1 MKKKWITALSVTTI
15 AAFLAA
21 CGGNADG
28 GTADGGA
35 EGGTKSITIM
45 APYIETEPPAP
56 DNQLE
61 LALEEATETEIDISW
76 VPNTSYED
84 KMNVTLASD
93 DLPEIMIIQAKSGGF
108 VKSANAGA
116 FWELS
121 EYLDE
126 FPNLA
131 EADPNILNNSS
142 VNGEVYGIYRRRD
155 VMRSAV
161 VIRKDWLDNLGL
173 EVPETVEDLYEVA
186 KAFTENDPD
195 GNGQDDT
202 TGLIIPKWPGS
213 INSNSPYDVLATWFG
228 APNAWGEIDG
238 ELVPSFKTDEYF
250 ETLKFLKDMVDNGYV
265 NRDYATLAADK
276 WNDPFVTGQGG
287 IIIDTYSRAGSI
299 TNLLKEAY
307 PEQYTEMI
315 VKTGNL
321 KSPDGELYAHPTD
334 GYSGFLAIPKT
345 SVKTEDELKE
355 VLGFIDR
362 LNDQELQI
370 LMNNGIEGVNFEKAE
385 DNYYEKVLPE
395 TNELAEINMAV
406 KSYAQIGTN
415 VKGNE
420 YYLPKPAGEF
430 ETIDY
435 EERLALMASD
445 EEFAVF
451 NPAAPYIS
459 ETYSEKGV
467 QLDNIIADARIQF
480 IAGQIDEKGWQD
492 AIELWTNTG
501 GADIEKEMNEL
512 HKAAQ

>member
-93 DLPEIMIIQAKSGGF
+93 DLPEIMIIQGKSGGF

-202 TGLIIPKWPGS
+202 TGLIIP
-213 INSNSPYDVLATWFG
+213 
-228 APNAWGEIDG
+228 
-238 ELVPSFKTDEYF
+238 
-250 ETLKFLKDMVDNGYV
+250 
-265 NRDYATLAADK
+265 
-276 WNDPFVTGQGG
+276 
-287 IIIDTYSRAGSI
+287 
-299 TNLLKEAY
+299 
-307 PEQYTEMI
+307 
-315 VKTGNL
+315 
-321 KSPDGELYAHPTD
+321 
-334 GYSGFLAIPKT
+334 
-345 SVKTEDELKE
+345 
-355 VLGFIDR
+355 
-362 LNDQELQI
+362 
-370 LMNNGIEGVNFEKAE
+370 
-385 DNYYEKVLPE
+385 
-395 TNELAEINMAV
+395 
-406 KSYAQIGTN
+406 
-415 VKGNE
+415 
-420 YYLPKPAGEF
+420 
-430 ETIDY
+430 
-435 EERLALMASD
+435 
-445 EEFAVF
+445 
-451 NPAAPYIS
+451 
-459 ETYSEKGV
+459 
-467 QLDNIIADARIQF
+467 
-480 IAGQIDEKGWQD
+480 
-492 AIELWTNTG
+492 
-501 GADIEKEMNEL
+501 
-512 HKAAQ
+512 